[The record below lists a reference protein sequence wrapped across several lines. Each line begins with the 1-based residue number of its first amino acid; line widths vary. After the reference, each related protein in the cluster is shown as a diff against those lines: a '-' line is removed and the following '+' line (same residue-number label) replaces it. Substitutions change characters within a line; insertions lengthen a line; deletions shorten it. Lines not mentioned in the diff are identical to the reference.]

1 METRAPYWF
10 RHSDIRISYF
20 VILELALFRS
30 CGQEFRPLKRTLQNL
45 FVWSLVIRASN
56 LIRHSNFVIRIL
68 QWYIDQEFEFDS
80 LRSRRKQLA
89 LDGAELGADAGVEQ
103 AVFDAQDNSADD

>member
-1 METRAPYWF
+1 MTNAQMTKREYERQCAVGGGPAAAAAIHWRQSTPDRLPSAVY
-10 RHSDIRISYF
+10 
-20 VILELALFRS
+20 AL
-30 CGQEFRPLKRTLQNL
+30 
-45 FVWSLVIRASN
+45 VWSLVIRASN